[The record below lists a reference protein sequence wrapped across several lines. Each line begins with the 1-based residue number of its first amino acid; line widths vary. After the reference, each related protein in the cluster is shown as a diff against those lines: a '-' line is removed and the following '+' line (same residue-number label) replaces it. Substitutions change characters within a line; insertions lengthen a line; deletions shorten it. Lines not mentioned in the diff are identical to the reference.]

1 MNPKTVLAFAL
12 ALGVLALSGCTTK
25 VVSAESTALPTV
37 TASGLGK
44 TTASPDTAE
53 MTFGATAYSNDSRK
67 ALEEASKLSA
77 AINAA
82 VKDAGVTE
90 EDIQTANV
98 SVYPEYSYE
107 GDKPSVTGYRA
118 TVSVRAKIRDM
129 ASIGDVIGAASAA
142 GANEINGPAFTLTDD
157 EEKRGEA
164 IELAVADARVRAESM
179 AKAAGKKVG
188 DVLSISEAGVNV
200 PVLYDSV
207 RTLAAGEALAVPIET
222 GELEV
227 TANVTVVFE
236 LE

>member
-25 VVSAESTALPTV
+25 VVSADSTALPTV
-37 TASGLGK
+37 TASGLGT

-67 ALEEASKLSA
+67 ALEQASKLSA

-82 VKDAGVTE
+82 VKDAGVAE

-98 SVYPEYSYE
+98 SVYPDYSYE
-107 GDKPSVTGYRA
+107 GDKPRVTGYRA

-179 AKAAGKKVG
+179 AKAAGKTVG
-188 DVLSISEAGVNV
+188 GVLSISETGVNV
-200 PVLYDSV
+200 PVLYEGA
-207 RTLAAGEALAVPIET
+207 RMAAAQDWSVPIET

>member
-1 MNPKTVLAFAL
+1 MNPKTVLALAL
-12 ALGVLALSGCTTK
+12 ALGVLTLSGCTTK
-25 VVSAESTALPTV
+25 IVSADNAALPTA
-37 TASGLGK
+37 TASGIGK
-44 TTASPDTAE
+44 TPASPDTAE
-53 MTFGATAYSNDSRK
+53 MTFGASVRSEDSRT

-118 TVSVRAKIRDM
+118 TVSVRARIRDM

-179 AKAAGKKVG
+179 AKAAGKTVG
-188 DVLSISEAGVNV
+188 DVLSISETGVNV
-200 PVLYDSV
+200 PVLYRD
-207 RTLAAGEALAVPIET
+207 AKMAGAQDWSVPIET

-227 TANVTVVFE
+227 SATVTVVFE